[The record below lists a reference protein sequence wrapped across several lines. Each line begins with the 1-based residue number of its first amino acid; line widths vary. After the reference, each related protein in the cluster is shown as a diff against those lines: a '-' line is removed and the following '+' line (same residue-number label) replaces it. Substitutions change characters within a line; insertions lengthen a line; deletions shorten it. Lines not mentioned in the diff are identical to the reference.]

1 MSATSLIDLPSKV
14 EEVIT
19 EILSRVDANKW
30 IDSAIELS
38 SKYRL
43 NRDEVKSYGDVFL
56 DKVDDVLGYLSL
68 RTPATYAQ
76 LYGAMC
82 NITEMLP
89 SWKPT
94 SILDIG
100 SGPGTAVWAA
110 NEVWP
115 SINKITCL
123 ERDDNFSRIGKE
135 ILKSSLP
142 ELISLDWKTIDLSV
156 YKPKLNDKFDLVT
169 IGSVLNEMGSEQR
182 NDILDFAYSHCKGVL
197 LVVEPGTPYGFEAI
211 KQASTLLHSLKGI
224 LIAPYID
231 NCLPLEP
238 IGFAQRII
246 RPEFHRRITQI
257 QRKINNAD
265 GKRLLPASDWENAK
279 YGYVAMSNI
288 PAEITP
294 FARLIAEPEIS
305 KFDIELKIL
314 TKNGI
319 EVRRILKR
327 DKPHYKFAKKL
338 KWGELI
344 NSAEKI

>member
-1 MSATSLIDLPSKV
+1 MSAVSMIALPLKV
-14 EEVIT
+14 EEAIT
-19 EILSRVDANKW
+19 EILSRVDASKW
-30 IDSAIELS
+30 ISSAIELS

-43 NRDEVKSYGDVFL
+43 NRDELESYRSVFL
-56 DKVDDVLGYLSL
+56 EKADDVMGYLSL

-82 NITEMLP
+82 NIAEILP
-89 SWKPT
+89 SWKPI

-100 SGPGTAVWAA
+100 SGPGTAVWAG

-115 SINKITCL
+115 SINKVTCL
-123 ERDDNFSRIGKE
+123 ERDNNFCRIGEE
-135 ILKSSLP
+135 IFKSALP
-142 ELISLDWKTIDLSV
+142 ETISWDWKTIDFAV
-156 YKPKLNDKFDLVT
+156 HKPKLDDKFDLVT
-169 IGSVLNEMGSEQR
+169 IGSVLNEMGSKQR

-211 KQASTLLHSLKGI
+211 KQASILLQSLKGI

-231 NCLPLEP
+231 NFLPLKP
-238 IGFAQRII
+238 VGFAQRII
-246 RPEFHRRITQI
+246 RPEFHRRITQL
-257 QRKINNAD
+257 QRKINHD
-265 GKRLLPASDWENAK
+265 SGKRLLPASGWEKAK

-288 PAEITP
+288 LAEITP

-319 EVRRILKR
+319 EVRKILKR
-327 DKPHYKFAKKL
+327 DKSHYKFAKKL

-344 NSAEKI
+344 DSAEKI